1 MNHVLLGLASILIG
15 YILGSIPAAYL
26 MAKWRKGI
34 DIRDVDVGN
43 VGAGAIF
50 RTCGKTAG
58 GVVAAVDIGKGVATI
73 FIAQG
78 LQLSELWVIAAG
90 FAAIVGHSY
99 PVFIGFKGGQG
110 AATIIGEFLVLEPI
124 AMGITL
130 IPLAIILFSRP
141 HLFAKRL
148 FFAVFITSPLL
159 PVLIWVFGGSIWLII
174 YSVIAILSV
183 VLRNL
188 NRKREMAGGLTG
200 NTRVRQ

>member
-1 MNHVLLGLASILIG
+1 MLLGIASILIG
-15 YILGSIPAAYL
+15 YLLGSIPTAYL

-43 VGAGAIF
+43 AGAGAIF

-73 FIAQG
+73 FIAQA
-78 LQLSELWVIAAG
+78 LHSSELWVIAAG
-90 FAAIVGHSY
+90 FAAIIGHSY

-110 AATIIGEFLVLEPI
+110 AATIIGEFLVLAPI

-130 IPLAIILFSRP
+130 VPLAIILFSKPR
-141 HLFAKRL
+141 LFAQRL
-148 FFAVFITSPLL
+148 FFAIFISSPLL
-159 PVLIWVFGGSIWLII
+159 PVLIWVFGGSAWLII
-174 YSVIAILSV
+174 YSIVAILSV

-188 NRKREMAGGLTG
+188 NRKSEMAGGLTG
-200 NTRVRQ
+200 NTRVR